1 MATTY
6 RRIEAVAKTT
16 QIIDYLAGVKDVATG
31 PQIAQAVGMSVG
43 TVMCHLATLED
54 AGYVTMIG
62 GGYRLGMKLAVHW
75 ARVKSNL
82 EGQRDRVNRDLESI
96 SIPGGN

>member
-6 RRIEAVAKTT
+6 KRIEAVRKTT
-16 QIIDYLAGVKDVATG
+16 EIIEYLSGVKDIVTG

-54 AGYVTMIG
+54 AGYVMMIG
-62 GGYRLGMKLAVHW
+62 GGYRLGMRLAVHW
-75 ARVKSNL
+75 ARIRSNL
-82 EGQRDRVNRDLESI
+82 EAEIARRQRELESI
-96 SIPGGN
+96 TVR

>member
-6 RRIEAVAKTT
+6 KRIEAVAKAL

-31 PQIAQAVGMSVG
+31 PQIAQAIGMSVG

-54 AGYVTMIG
+54 GGIVTMIG
-62 GGYRLGMKLAVHW
+62 GGYRLGMKLAVYW

-82 EGQRDRVNRDLESI
+82 EAGITRQQRDLESI
-96 SIPGGN
+96 SI

>member
-1 MATTY
+1 MSTY
-6 RRIEAVAKTT
+6 KRIEAVTKTT
-16 QIIDYLAGVKDVATG
+16 QIIDYLARVKDEAATG
-31 PQIAQAVGMSVG
+31 PQIAQAVNLSVG

-54 AGYVTMIG
+54 AGYVTAVG
-62 GGYRLGMKLAVHW
+62 GGYRLGMKLALHW
-75 ARVKSNL
+75 ARVKSTL

>member
-6 RRIEAVAKTT
+6 KRIEAVSKAL
-16 QIIDYLAGVKDVATG
+16 QIIDYLAGLKDVTTG
-31 PQIAQAVGMSVG
+31 PQIAQAIGMSVG

-54 AGYVTMIG
+54 AGYVMMLG

-82 EGQRDRVNRDLESI
+82 EAGIARQQRELESI

>member
-1 MATTY
+1 MSTY
-6 RRIEAVAKTT
+6 KRIEAVAKAT
-16 QIIDYLAGVKDVATG
+16 QIIDYLASVKDVTTG

-43 TVMCHLATLED
+43 TVMCHIATLED
-54 AGYVTMIG
+54 AGYVMSIG

-82 EGQRDRVNRDLESI
+82 ETGIARQQSDLDSI